1 MTRRVHV
8 RVFFGIVTLSTYSF
22 VVLPRAFFYS
32 FWNILFNWKCELAT
46 WTISLN
52 WLLCCVL
59 SLCVCAFPPTL
70 TLITHFWLFFF
81 IASVHERIKFII
93 LSEHLDELYRA
104 SSITASIFFCFF
116 FIHWLP
122 FNSFQ
127 WMYQRISITSR
138 RNGPRKKRRNWNEIT
153 IWETQWMRV
162 CVYVCMWGVSNFFL
176 SRIVEKAKTR
186 KMRTYVN

>member
-8 RVFFGIVTLSTYSF
+8 RVFFSIVTLSTNSF
-22 VVLPRAFFYS
+22 VVLPRAFFCS

-59 SLCVCAFPPTL
+59 SLCFSPTL
-70 TLITHFWLFFF
+70 TLITHCWLFFF
-81 IASVHERIKFII
+81 ISSVHKRIKFII
-93 LSEHLDELYRA
+93 LSEHLDELYRV
-104 SSITASIFFCFF
+104 SSITASIFFCFCFF

-122 FNSFQ
+122 FNSCQ

-162 CVYVCMWGVSNFFL
+162 CVCMWGVSNFFL
-176 SRIVEKAKTR
+176 FRIVEKAKTR